1 MTIEEI
7 KDFSKGFPFKAV
19 TIFLSLLKFSIKKY
33 IEFRQ
38 YRRISTEKPLPKELK
53 DLEID
58 EKKYKE
64 SNVYSKAKME
74 FHFVES
80 FFSIFIETTLLVF
93 NYYAFLW
100 ELSRRTA
107 LKLKFNPN
115 NEYILCYIFTG
126 FEFIRSSILDIPF
139 SYYKTFIL
147 EDKFGF
153 NKTTMKI
160 YITDIIKTLILQ
172 ILFLPLGIDV
182 IIFAIIKGGKYFY
195 VYAEIT
201 CLCLVFI
208 FMWAYPNIIAPLFNK
223 FSELEKGE
231 IREKIEKMA
240 EKVEYP
246 LKKIYVVDQST
257 RSAHSNAYLYGI
269 GKNKRIV
276 LFDTLIKNLLPEEI
290 EAVLGHELGH
300 WKKSHNI
307 KLLCFSSFHIFI
319 LFYIFGYFIGNE
331 KVFVSFGFKNISIF
345 IGLTLYMSL
354 YDPISYFVEILQ
366 NFLTRICEYEAD
378 AFAFQLGYGDL
389 LKSGLKKLFEK
400 NLSDMDPDPLYSA
413 VNHSHPTFIERAQEL
428 DRLKQKT
435 K

>member
-100 ELSRRTA
+100 EFSRRTA

-147 EDKFGF
+147 EEKFGF

-223 FSELEKGE
+223 FSELEK
-231 IREKIEKMA
+231 K
-240 EKVEYP
+240 
-246 LKKIYVVDQST
+246 
-257 RSAHSNAYLYGI
+257 
-269 GKNKRIV
+269 
-276 LFDTLIKNLLPEEI
+276 
-290 EAVLGHELGH
+290 
-300 WKKSHNI
+300 
-307 KLLCFSSFHIFI
+307 
-319 LFYIFGYFIGNE
+319 
-331 KVFVSFGFKNISIF
+331 
-345 IGLTLYMSL
+345 
-354 YDPISYFVEILQ
+354 
-366 NFLTRICEYEAD
+366 
-378 AFAFQLGYGDL
+378 
-389 LKSGLKKLFEK
+389 
-400 NLSDMDPDPLYSA
+400 
-413 VNHSHPTFIERAQEL
+413 
-428 DRLKQKT
+428 
-435 K
+435 